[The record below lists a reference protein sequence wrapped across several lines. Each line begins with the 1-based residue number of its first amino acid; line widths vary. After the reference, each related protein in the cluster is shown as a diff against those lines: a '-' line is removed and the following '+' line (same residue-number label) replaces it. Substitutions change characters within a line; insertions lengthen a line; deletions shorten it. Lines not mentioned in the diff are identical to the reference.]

1 MWTHHITTH
10 VLITSLLT
18 LLSEAQEQCPAVT
31 NPCSFDGV
39 AIRQANNTNDPL
51 RFYYIVGLFGV
62 HQNGGTAYTCG
73 STTVRGILNLEA
85 FLWAINEYSPDKN
98 QISVGGVGFD
108 SCSRVENTLENVL
121 SFEKCKVTLPGGVNR
136 RNVVA
141 YVGPYTS
148 PEATTTLN
156 LLNDMNRTTVSPAV
170 SSAILRSNSSYPY
183 FLRTIPSEQI
193 ESTIIAKLLIK
204 TGVKFIQVVYQND
217 VYWKSLFDAFT
228 NSLASDIC
236 VVASMAIS
244 PNAVPADLGTMIDN
258 MATNTVSTKIV
269 VVFADKIRA
278 RLILEA
284 VRDRNKVGVFQF
296 IGTSAW
302 GNSVDVIQDLTGAN
316 TAITIV
322 PSDSISAY
330 AGDVSRFYN
339 YLYSLKPS
347 SNAYNNKWFTEFW
360 ENTFEC
366 SINSNN
372 YVRVCNTS
380 MEDLRTKAPT
390 DMYVPY
396 TLMAVDAVM
405 KGVKVATAQ
414 YCQQQY
420 SLCSDLMNGFPRGQK
435 FRDSISAATTTAGQN
450 FFSANGDQG
459 STFTMYKILQVD
471 NNAYQEIYRYQPSSG
486 IDEFAQVGSRT
497 LYVKSSTCSGDPCLK
512 CKGSTVPV
520 TQPVAPTTTPKPE
533 STTADLSEGG
543 KYKQVYFRSDQEFTG
558 IYIYNDISLRKE
570 KTRFDLGHQWI
581 IAIGV
586 LAGMGILCV
595 LFFEI
600 YILYKL
606 LGTRIGKQWR
616 TMWLGQLLLFGLF
629 LSFLVLFAYL
639 PVPSKATCGITRFG
653 VGVSYSICFAVLLV
667 KLMVLLTSK
676 TSESLIPGE
685 ESSNYLRGIYQFL
698 MFVFVVGVQ
707 IVIDVQWLI
716 QIPPDVVKVISNSG
730 QEVWICNHY
739 TWSVQNGYN
748 NMTSFVRTEF
758 ENHLLSLVYIMFLIF
773 ITTILA
779 MKAHGIITNHRESIF
794 IGVASGFSIPIWIA
808 WTLVGGLNRD
818 HAYAHEIG
826 DACVAFGLFITAT
839 MITFAMFLP
848 KVRQLVN
855 MGVEGIYLEDD
866 RDTYYAGSV
875 IMAPPS
881 YKSRPSSVVYV
892 NSSGLYSDPVVIG
905 NGDAVA
911 RVRPGSTYSAPVY
924 VKRPESQTG
933 IKGGSVLRVTG
944 DLTGKMIKKPASE
957 IAYPISYRKTRSEA
971 GGTLKRA
978 TSAQHLGAL

>member
-1 MWTHHITTH
+1 MWTNRITTH
-10 VLITSLLT
+10 ALVASLLT
-18 LLSEAQEQCPAVT
+18 FLSRAQEQCPAVST
-31 NPCSFDGV
+31 PCSFDGV
-39 AIRQANNTNDPL
+39 AIRQASDISDIL
-51 RFYYIVGLFGV
+51 KYYYIVGLFGV
-62 HQNGGTAYTCG
+62 HQIGSTAYGCG
-73 STTVRGILNLEA
+73 PTTVRGILNLEA
-85 FLWAINEYSPDKN
+85 FMWAINEYSPDRSLVS
-98 QISVGGVGFD
+98 IGGVGFD

-121 SFEKCKVTLPGGVNR
+121 SFEKCKVRLPGGVDR
-136 RNVVA
+136 RNVLA

-148 PEATTTLN
+148 PEAMTILN
-156 LLNDMNRTTVSPAV
+156 LFNDMNRTTVSPAA
-170 SSAILRSNSSYPY
+170 SSATLRSNNSYPY
-183 FLRTIPSEQI
+183 FLRTIPSELI
-193 ESTIIAKLLIK
+193 ESTIIAKLLNK
-204 TGVKFIQVVYQND
+204 HSVKFIQVIYQND
-217 VYWKSLFDAFT
+217 MYWKSFFDAFT
-228 NSLASDIC
+228 YSLNSSDIC
-236 VVASMAIS
+236 VVTAMTIS
-244 PNAVPADLGTMIDN
+244 PNAAPADLSAMIEN
-258 MATNTVSTKIV
+258 MITNTALTRV
-269 VVFADKIRA
+269 VVLFADKIRA

-284 VRDRNKVGVFQF
+284 VRDRNRNGVFQF

-302 GNSVDVIQDLTGAN
+302 GNSVDVIQGLTGAN
-316 TAITIV
+316 AAITLVASNNI
-322 PSDSISAY
+322 DAY
-330 AGDVSRFYN
+330 TADVNRFYS
-339 YLYSLKPS
+339 YLNSLKPAT
-347 SNAYNNKWFTEFW
+347 NTYNKKWFTEFW

-366 SINSNN
+366 NIEHNM
-372 YVRVCNTS
+372 YLRDCNTS
-380 MEDLRTKAPT
+380 KEDLGTKGLT

-396 TLMAVDAVM
+396 TLMAVDAIM
-405 KGVKVATAQ
+405 KGVKTATAQ
-414 YCQQQY
+414 FCQQQY
-420 SLCSDLMNGFPRGQK
+420 SLCSDLMNSYSRGQK
-435 FRDSISAATTTAGQN
+435 FRDSILTATKTGGQN
-450 FFSANGDQG
+450 FFSANGDPG
-459 STFTMYKILQVD
+459 ITFTMYTILQVD
-471 NNAYQEIYRYQPSSG
+471 TNTYQEIYRYQPDVFTQLGARSLIIMPSS
-486 IDEFAQVGSRT
+486 
-497 LYVKSSTCSGDPCLK
+497 CSGDACLK

-520 TQPVAPTTTPKPE
+520 TQPVATTTTPKPE

-543 KYKQVYFRSDQEFTG
+543 RYKQLYFRSDQEFTG
-558 IYIYNDISLRKE
+558 IYIYNDASSRKE

-653 VGVSYSICFAVLLV
+653 VGVSYAICFAVLLV

-676 TSESLIPGE
+676 NSESLIPGE

-716 QIPPDVVKVISNSG
+716 QIPPDVVKVISNNG

-818 HAYAHEIG
+818 HAYAQEFG
-826 DACVAFGLFITAT
+826 DACIAFGLFITAT

-933 IKGGSVLRVTG
+933 VKGGSVLRVTG
-944 DLTGKMIKKPASE
+944 DLTGKMIKKPSSE